1 MSLTAIAFW
10 VVLLLLAGYA
20 VVLYNGLVR
29 LKHAVGKAW
38 ANIDVLLKQRHD
50 ELPKL
55 VEACKQYMQHE
66 RATLSGS
73 SPPATPSPAPAS
85 APT

>member
-38 ANIDVLLKQRHD
+38 S
-50 ELPKL
+50 
-55 VEACKQYMQHE
+55 QHR
-66 RATLSGS
+66 RA
-73 SPPATPSPAPAS
+73 PQAAP
-85 APT
+85 